1 MSFTLRQKPLTFN
14 SQKNISIANA
24 GGTLTNDVGM
34 VLVAEFLKNIH
45 FDSLLNQR
53 VHIKDNRKFAYH
65 SWHEVL
71 KQWLYQLIAEYS
83 RDRDANKAQYDRLF
97 QEALQQENLSSQS
110 ILSTFLHTLTTE
122 NVSQLAQ
129 VAKDL
134 ADLWLDHDNT
144 QHLVLDFDSTA
155 CPTYGE
161 QEEAE
166 FIYHYGI
173 HTYPPFVAFE
183 GVTGLALDVYHCH
196 GKPYTSTHAEDYLE
210 EMLDRYQQ
218 RSSDPLI
225 MVRGDSGFAK
235 PEIFA
240 HCENRQVR
248 YVIKLKS
255 NARLLDLIQH
265 QVLYQDD
272 TDYTKT
278 EQQYFLMDYRAN
290 KWRQSR
296 RVAMKATRPAGSLF
310 FTDFQFIVT
319 NFENLDPKTIF
330 QLYQKRGNMENFIK
344 EMKGGFF
351 AEKTDSTSFIANQAR
366 LALSFMAYNMI
377 HLMKY
382 LTFPS
387 TEKAT
392 MIDTIRFKLFH
403 LAGRMTEHARQVQIH
418 LSNTNVYD
426 TLFWDV
432 LARIQRLNL

>member
-173 HTYPPFVAFE
+173 NGY
-183 GVTGLALDVYHCH
+183 
-196 GKPYTSTHAEDYLE
+196 
-210 EMLDRYQQ
+210 
-218 RSSDPLI
+218 
-225 MVRGDSGFAK
+225 
-235 PEIFA
+235 
-240 HCENRQVR
+240 
-248 YVIKLKS
+248 
-255 NARLLDLIQH
+255 
-265 QVLYQDD
+265 
-272 TDYTKT
+272 
-278 EQQYFLMDYRAN
+278 
-290 KWRQSR
+290 
-296 RVAMKATRPAGSLF
+296 
-310 FTDFQFIVT
+310 
-319 NFENLDPKTIF
+319 
-330 QLYQKRGNMENFIK
+330 
-344 EMKGGFF
+344 
-351 AEKTDSTSFIANQAR
+351 
-366 LALSFMAYNMI
+366 
-377 HLMKY
+377 
-382 LTFPS
+382 
-387 TEKAT
+387 
-392 MIDTIRFKLFH
+392 
-403 LAGRMTEHARQVQIH
+403 
-418 LSNTNVYD
+418 
-426 TLFWDV
+426 
-432 LARIQRLNL
+432 

>member
-1 MSFTLRQKPLTFN
+1 MSFTLQQKPLMFN
-14 SQKNISIANA
+14 SQKKISIAND
-24 GGTLTNDVGM
+24 GGALTNDAGM
-34 VLVAEFLKNIH
+34 VLVAEFLKKIH
-45 FDSLLNQR
+45 FDQLLNER
-53 VHIKDNRKFAYH
+53 IYINDGRKFSHH
-65 SWHEVL
+65 SWLEIL
-71 KQWLYQLIAEYS
+71 KQWLYQLIAGYS
-83 RDRDANKAQYDRLF
+83 RDRDANKVQYDRLF

-110 ILSTFLHTLTTE
+110 MLSTFLHTLTTE
-122 NVSQLAQ
+122 NVSQLSQ

-173 HTYPPFVAFE
+173 NGYHPFVTFE
-183 GVTGLALDVYHCH
+183 GLTGLALDVRHRH
-196 GKPYTSTHAEDYLE
+196 GKSYTSTHAEDYLE

-240 HCENRQVR
+240 HCEDHQVR

-255 NARLLDLIQH
+255 NARLLDHIQH
-265 QVLYQDD
+265 QILYQDD

-296 RVAMKATRPAGSLF
+296 RVAMKATRPVGSLL

-351 AEKTDSTSFIANQAR
+351 AEKTDSASFTANQAR
-366 LALSFMAYNMI
+366 LALSFMAYNII
-377 HLMKY
+377 HLMKH

-392 MIDTIRFKLFH
+392 VIDTIRFKLFH
-403 LAGRMTEHARQVQIH
+403 IAGRMTAHARQIQIH